1 MTVDVTVDD
10 GIATITLNRPEA
22 RNAIDPEMRSLLH
35 ETWRR
40 VSTDDQVRV
49 AVLTGAGDQ
58 AFCAGAD
65 LKKPLSSTDSPA
77 TREFGQDTSDSLLEG
92 LDTDKPLVCAING
105 HAVGGGL
112 ELALACDI
120 RIASSA
126 ARFGLPEVR
135 VGTIPGSGGTQLLPR
150 TIGRSHAMHMLLT
163 GELIDAAQALAW
175 GLVSEVVAPEEVRER
190 ALEIARIIAGNA
202 PLAVRAVKRLVR
214 QGADVPLPTG
224 MSMERYAWGLLRDTE
239 DRIEGRTA
247 FGEKRPPEYRGR

>member
-1 MTVDVTVDD
+1 MTVDIAVAH
-10 GIATITLNRPEA
+10 GIATITLNRPDA
-22 RNAIDPEMRSLLH
+22 RNAIDPEMRTLLH

-40 VSTDDQVRV
+40 VSIDDEIRV
-49 AVLTGAGDQ
+49 AVLTGAGDR

-65 LKKPLSSTDSPA
+65 LKKPLPSDDSPA
-77 TREFGQDTSDSLLEG
+77 TREFGQDTSDSLLDG

-126 ARFGLPEVR
+126 ARLGLPEVK

-163 GELIDAAQALAW
+163 GELINAERALAW
-175 GLVSEVVAPEEVRER
+175 GLVSEVVAPDEVRGR
-190 ALEIARIIAGNA
+190 AHEIAELIAANA

-214 QGADVPLPTG
+214 DGAEVPLGTG

-239 DRIEGRTA
+239 DRVEGRTA
-247 FGEKRPPEYRGR
+247 FREKRPPEFRGR

>member
-1 MTVDVTVDD
+1 MTVEVTVTQ

-22 RNAIDPEMRSLLH
+22 RNAIDPDMRSLLH

-40 VSTDDQVRV
+40 VSTDGDIRV
-49 AVLTGAGDQ
+49 AVLTGAGDK

-65 LKKPLSSTDSPA
+65 LKNPLPSSDSPA
-77 TREFGQDTSDSLLEG
+77 AREFGHDTSDSLLDG

-126 ARFGLPEVR
+126 ARLGLPEVK

-150 TIGRSHAMHMLLT
+150 TIGRSRAMQMLLT
-163 GELIDAAQALAW
+163 GELIDAEQALAW
-175 GLVSEVVAPEEVRER
+175 GLVSEVVAPDEVRDR
-190 ALEIARIIAGNA
+190 GNEIARIIAANA

-214 QGADVPLPTG
+214 QGADVSLPTG

-239 DRIEGRTA
+239 DRVEGRTA
-247 FGEKRPPEYRGR
+247 FREKRPPQYRGH

>member
-1 MTVDVTVDD
+1 MTVEFTVVD
-10 GIATITLNRPEA
+10 GIATISLNRPAA

-35 ETWRR
+35 QAWRR
-40 VSTDDQVRV
+40 VSTDDEIRV
-49 AVLTGAGDQ
+49 AVLTGAGDR

-65 LKKPLSSTDSPA
+65 LKNPLPSSDSPA
-77 TREFGQDTSDSLLEG
+77 PREFGQDTSDSLLDG

-126 ARFGLPEVR
+126 ARLGLPEVK

-163 GELIDAAQALAW
+163 GELIDAERALAW
-175 GLVSEVVAPEEVRER
+175 GLVSEVVAPDEVRER
-190 ALEIARIIAGNA
+190 ANEIGRTIAANA

-214 QGADVPLPTG
+214 QGADIPLPTAL
-224 MSMERYAWGLLRDTE
+224 SMERYAWGLLRDTQ
-239 DRIEGRTA
+239 DRTEGRTA
-247 FGEKRPPEYRGR
+247 FREKRPPEYRGR

>member
-1 MTVDVTVDD
+1 MTVEVTVRDR
-10 GIATITLNRPEA
+10 IATITLNRPEA
-22 RNAIDPEMRSLLH
+22 RNAIDPEMRKVLH

-40 VSTDDQVRV
+40 VSADDEIRV
-49 AVLTGAGDQ
+49 AVLTGAGDR

-65 LKKPLSSTDSPA
+65 LKKPLPSTDSPA
-77 TREFGQDTSDSLLEG
+77 TREFGQDASDSLLDG

-120 RIASSA
+120 RIASSEA
-126 ARFGLPEVR
+126 LFGLPEVR

-150 TIGRSHAMHMLLT
+150 TVGRSNAMHMLLT
-163 GELIDAAQALAW
+163 GELIDAERALAW
-175 GLVSEVVAPEEVRER
+175 GLVTEVMEPSAVRDR
-190 ALEIARIIAGNA
+190 AAELATMIAANA

-224 MSMERYAWGLLRDTE
+224 LSMERYAWGLLRDTD
-239 DRIEGRTA
+239 DRVEGRSA
-247 FGEKRPPEYRGR
+247 FREKRPPEFRGR